1 MMLSVVKS
9 IVFLYALLSLVIPVQ
24 TREGSTIPSSYS
36 WNNLRIDT
44 VAISYSFSKVIG
56 GGSTGCLHID
66 ARPGPGE
73 YSDAKSVTSRIT
85 VPEGFSAE
93 VYVCG
98 DDRTHMP
105 TGWVVKGKYL
115 KVYVDGKEVYK
126 DTGYWW
132 ANCYTKAATISPGT
146 HTVKLEIYIR
156 VNVSSS
162 LGEYDLHYAIMSIL
176 LKGSGTIQAESHSA
190 EATLDGEATH
200 VFTFRLPEIS
210 GVTTV
215 DWKAV
220 WKGVEKKGKGSPGS
234 LQEVSFKESNRDSW
248 VFSSPVIVKVGDP
261 VPSVQPVE
269 GYVIDAFYHEGT
281 QEVGIRRIAVAVNNG
296 DEVGFTSGKYLV
308 TGIEY
313 LGFYSTG
320 CTYVEDSDAW
330 ANSGSTIHWAQR
342 VRLYDSSGW
351 VTENANEGVETGSC
365 VLKKVGGGIFSRKV
379 SFSSKNRVD
388 EETLTISLPEITLH
402 FDSMKAEPIGPTDL
416 GLHRVGEIVEL
427 KVKTLDCLGEYSR
440 VDVYR
445 VSESSPGVRVYEY
458 APLTGVY
465 RDITSVVGGN
475 VTFRIRWV
483 FLKLAISSVSG
494 ATLNEGAYWAKSGSR
509 VEVVV
514 SAFFPDDGSP
524 AKGVRLRDSEG
535 NEAFTGSDGTAVFSY
550 AKSNCESYLSYVAV
564 DENGNKLSEEIGIR
578 IIFSSIMIETFCNE
592 TYLGG
597 VYYACNDAY
606 ASIKVRAIY
615 SHNNMPA
622 SGAAVR
628 FRPTGFSASINS
640 EGFAELKLTGRNV
653 AYEGLIEVS
662 NGAIGNSAVFRI
674 AFTEVVLE
682 PSKDVLRGR
691 PGDAVN
697 VTVFA
702 RLTFN
707 NMLLNGVKV
716 KWADGGIV
724 KETPAVFEL
733 KIPQDGF
740 LKTKFEAISFLPC
753 VKPCEV
759 ILYSDSR
766 TVKKGITFFPDFENH
781 SYEFMLNIGDLLN
794 LTIPKVIWRN
804 NGSMAYSVRMGVV
817 SSNGTLIR
825 IGIVSERGVSFNWT
839 EFKPGVYY
847 YFVKPLD
854 ESIDGDVLSIKAVF
868 TAFNITGNYIVD
880 FNDTHVLFATVRWA
894 HNNSI
899 VKGLPVHTSFS
910 NQRALSD
917 GNGVVRISFKD
928 SDYNASCLE
937 KITVLKNDPHPSGIW
952 RTVGECSVKIVKLD
966 WSNTVI
972 VGDQYGLYAMLNL
985 TGHEYTF
992 LISVRVEGYSPELSS
1007 SIRVLR
1013 VKSDNSSM
1021 TIFIKPARG
1030 ISLQEALALRIEEA
1044 RYDGSRIK
1052 VKVKSLSKSLTVRN
1066 VKIKILNST
1075 LEKNIGDMSPGSF
1088 YETVLEIPEELRTNP
1103 ITLAV
1108 FSENTIPHVVKV
1120 WEDKEVNLLAPVSIL
1135 PLLVALVLRLRNR
1148 NKDSEK
1154 SRKEADNSAKNEK
1167 AN

>member
-1 MMLSVVKS
+1 M
-9 IVFLYALLSLVIPVQ
+9 FLYTLLSTVIPVQ
-24 TREGSTIPSSYS
+24 TQEGSTIPSSNS
-36 WNNLRIDT
+36 WNNLRIDS
-44 VAISYSFSKVIG
+44 VQISYSFSKVVWE
-56 GGSTGCLHID
+56 GSTGYLHID
-66 ARPGPGE
+66 ARTGPGE
-73 YSDAKSVTSRIT
+73 YSDTKSATARIT
-85 VPEGFSAE
+85 VPEGVCAE

-98 DDRTHMP
+98 DDRTSMP

-126 DTGYWW
+126 DIGYWW
-132 ANCYTKAATISPGT
+132 ANCYTKAATIGPGT
-146 HTVKLEIYIR
+146 HTVKLQIYIR
-156 VNVSSS
+156 VNVTSSFR
-162 LGEYDLHYAIMSIL
+162 EYDLHYAILRIL
-176 LKGSGTIQAESHSA
+176 FKGNGTIQAESHSA

-200 VFTFRLPEIS
+200 VFAFRLPEIS
-210 GVTTV
+210 GVTTI

-234 LQEVSFKESNRDSW
+234 LQEVSFKGSNRDSW

-269 GYVIDAFYHEGT
+269 GYVIDVFYHDGT
-281 QEVGIRRIAVAVNNG
+281 REVGIRRIAVAVNNG

-308 TGIEY
+308 TAIEY

-320 CTYVEDSDAW
+320 CTYVEDSNAW
-330 ANSGSTIHWAQR
+330 ANSGSTVHWAQR
-342 VRLYDSSGW
+342 VRFYDSDGW

-365 VLKKVGGGIFSRKV
+365 FLKRIGGGVFSRKV

-416 GLHRVGEIVEL
+416 GLHRIGEIIEL

-440 VDVYR
+440 IDVYR

-465 RDITSVVGGN
+465 RGITSVVGGN

-509 VEVVV
+509 IKVVV

-535 NEAFTGSDGTAVFSY
+535 NEAFTGPDGTAVFSY
-550 AKSNCESYLSYVAV
+550 VKSNCESYLSYVAV
-564 DENGNKLSEEIGIR
+564 DEQGNKLSEEIGIK
-578 IIFSSIMIETFCNE
+578 IIFSNIMIETFCNE
-592 TYLGG
+592 TCLGG

-606 ASIKVRAIY
+606 ASVKLRATY

-622 SGAAVR
+622 AGAVVR

-640 EGFAELKLTGRNV
+640 EGFAELKLTGRNA

-662 NGAIGNSAVFRI
+662 NGAIGNNAVFKI
-674 AFTEVVLE
+674 VFTDIVLE

-691 PGDAVN
+691 SGDVVN

-740 LKTKFEAISFLPC
+740 LKTKFEAICFLPC

-759 ILYSDSR
+759 ILYSDSGM
-766 TVKKGITFFPDFENH
+766 VKKGLTFFPDLNH

-794 LTIPKVIWRN
+794 LTIPKVIWSN
-804 NGSMAYSVRMGVV
+804 NGSIAYGVRMGVV

-847 YFVKPLD
+847 YSVKPLD
-854 ESIDGDVLSIKAVF
+854 ESIDRDVLNIKAVF

-880 FNDTHVLFATVRWA
+880 FNNTHVLFATVRWA

-917 GNGVVRISFKD
+917 RNGVVRISFKD
-928 SDYNASCLE
+928 SDYNTSCLE
-937 KITVLKNDPHPSGIW
+937 KITVWKSDPHPSGIW
-952 RTVGECSVKIVKLD
+952 KTIGECSVKIVKLD
-966 WSNTVI
+966 WSNTV
-972 VGDQYGLYAMLNL
+972 VTGDQYGLYIMLNL
-985 TGHEYTF
+985 TGYEYAF
-992 LISVRVEGYSPELSS
+992 PISVRVEGYSPELSS
-1007 SIRVLR
+1007 LIRILR

-1021 TIFIKPARG
+1021 TIFIKPTRD
-1030 ISLQEALALRIEEA
+1030 ISLREVLALRIEEA
-1044 RYDGSRIK
+1044 KYNGVRIK
-1052 VKVKSLSKSLTVRN
+1052 VKVKSLSKNLIVRN

-1075 LEKNIGDMSPGSF
+1075 LEKSIGDMSPGSL

-1120 WEDKEVNLLAPVSIL
+1120 WEDKEVNPLAPISIL

-1154 SRKEADNSAKNEK
+1154 SRKEVDNSAKNEK
-1167 AN
+1167 VN